1 MRVWLY
7 MAVGL
12 ALLAVATS
20 RLILDPRIGID
31 ERLRCE
37 AMLRADHEASPE
49 ALALLLPHCAERG
62 MIATMEARR
71 EGAAPQPPEEVLAT
85 AARLSAQSALINL
98 ALTLAGIGAFAAAWR
113 LASRRRRR
121 F

>member
-12 ALLAVATS
+12 ALLAVASS
-20 RLILDPRIGID
+20 RMIFHPHVGLD

-37 AMLRADHEASPE
+37 AMMRADHEGDPA
-49 ALALLLPHCAERG
+49 ALALLLPHCAERS
-62 MIATMEARR
+62 MVTTMEVRR
-71 EGAAPQPPEEVLAT
+71 EGAAPQEAEEVLAT
-85 AARLSAQSALINL
+85 AARRNVQSALINL

-113 LASRRRRR
+113 LAQRRRHR